1 MTPPG
6 VYDLAMRR
14 PPQRLAPTA
23 AIAAALGLLAPRASA
38 EPPRFRLDGG
48 LTLSRFEQQVKT
60 EIGGA
65 RGERLVEETQLDVSE
80 MLSYRFWGPFSAGG
94 YMQIDVGR
102 REAGRFVA
110 FDAQNAA
117 VTSGRVGGAF
127 AELWMGPFVRAEW
140 RMLFAELGYGLY
152 GVRRDDARDDL
163 RAEGGDVSS
172 ALRTSRAVAWVL
184 GAGGRVPLMRRLDLV
199 LRLQY
204 RVRYYDRRAGAALA
218 GRAVH
223 GTQNLT
229 PFIGVSWAFAD

>member
-1 MTPPG
+1 MSTRA
-6 VYDLAMRR
+6 LR
-14 PPQRLAPTA
+14 
-23 AIAAALGLLAPRASA
+23 AAALSALVAPCLSALAPRPALA
-38 EPPRFRLDGG
+38 ADPRFRLDGG
-48 LTLSRFEQQVKT
+48 LTFSRFEQQVKT

-65 RGERLVEETQLDVSE
+65 KGERLVEETQLGLAQ
-80 MLSYRFWGPFSAGG
+80 MLGFRFWGPLTVGG
-94 YMQIDVGR
+94 YLQLDVGR

-110 FDAQNAA
+110 FDAQNTA
-117 VTSGRVGGAF
+117 VTTNRVGGAF

-140 RMLFAELGYGLY
+140 RALFAELGYGLY

-163 RAEGGDVSS
+163 PTSGGDVNGS
-172 ALRTSRAVAWVL
+172 LRTSPTVAWVL
-184 GAGGRVPLMRRLDLV
+184 GAGGRIALFERLDLV

-204 RVRYYDRRAGAALA
+204 RVRYYDRRTTGPLT